1 MRILYWLADNLT
13 GVILKRWMIIW
24 LPVVVIGVFSMFP

>member
-13 GVILKRWMIIW
+13 GIMLNRWMVIG
-24 LPVVVIGVFSMFP
+24 LSLVVIGVVA